1 MNLRVVK
8 RLSLKL
14 GSILAGALAIGV
26 YMFLIFWFYSALA
39 VSPIVGLVDW
49 AGGFRF
55 ALETLG
61 IG

>member
-1 MNLRVVK
+1 M
-8 RLSLKL
+8 
-14 GSILAGALAIGV
+14 LAGVLGLGA

>member
-1 MNLRVVK
+1 M
-8 RLSLKL
+8 
-14 GSILAGALAIGV
+14 LAGVLGLAA

-49 AGGFRF
+49 SGGFWF

-61 IG
+61 IR